1 MTEETFATP
10 TVAEMLR
17 LTGGNTAQ
25 FMEHVA
31 GHIEKLE
38 QQVKE
43 LSARI
48 AEFERA
54 QDDVK

>member
-1 MTEETFATP
+1 MNENLQP
-10 TVAEMLR
+10 NVAQMLR
-17 LTGGNTAQ
+17 MTGDNTAQ